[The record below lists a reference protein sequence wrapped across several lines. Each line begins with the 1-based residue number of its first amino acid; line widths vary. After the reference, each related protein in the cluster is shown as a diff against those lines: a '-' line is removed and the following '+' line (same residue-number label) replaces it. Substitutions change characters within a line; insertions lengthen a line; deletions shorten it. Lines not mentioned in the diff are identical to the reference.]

1 MKTLILAS
9 AFALALT
16 GTAFAVEIEAPV
28 DGATVMT
35 EQEMDQAS
43 GGVGLDFIGPA
54 DYTRIINL
62 GSYSLVYDGTKWFR
76 VKN

>member
-1 MKTLILAS
+1 MKKFLM
-9 AFALALT
+9 ALAAFGLIS
-16 GTAFAVEIEAPV
+16 GTAFAAEIPV
-28 DGATVMT
+28 DEATVMT

-43 GGVGLDFIGPA
+43 GGVGLDFAGTV

>member
-1 MKTLILAS
+1 MKAILVATAVALMAVP
-9 AFALALT
+9 AFAA
-16 GTAFAVEIEAPV
+16 EAPV
-28 DGATVMT
+28 DEATVMT
-35 EQEMDQAS
+35 DQEMDQAS